1 MSKIKSLD
9 KQVEDL
15 AKKWYKKSLKPEYVG
30 CFMLEFEED
39 EDLRKDVIEQ
49 YLESHPNI
57 KKQYEEKKK
66 IWFRAKMI
74 VATTGVVAATIIGGT
89 TYTDAKQQTNK
100 NAIEQE
106 TEFEDDFVLAE
117 QEKQEENEHKK
128 FFEDIREISNKKDI
142 ESYITNYTKQIIVDK
157 YNKEHPDNPITVDRL
172 ETLILEETVLKKTDR
187 LGNHTYERVS
197 QNSEGKDLVKIGN
210 IYDFRIDG
218 KTVAVFDTNG
228 DILPDKNV
236 EKQDMS
242 FKEAVELVKESEKL
256 KDIYKYPSNDNEK
269 DEAEQKYA
277 KILEEYEGQKDI
289 DIAKSSQE
297 RE

>member
-1 MSKIKSLD
+1 MSKIKSLE

-15 AKKWYKKSLKPEYVG
+15 AKTWYIKSFKKEHRREATKE
-30 CFMLEFEED
+30 FMED
-39 EDLRKDVIEQ
+39 EDVRKDVIEQ
-49 YLESHPNI
+49 YLESHPNV

-66 IWFRAKMI
+66 MRFKAKMI
-74 VATTGVVAATIIGGT
+74 AVALGVVGIGLGGAAT
-89 TYTDAKQQTNK
+89 YNYLSQLPSK
-100 NAIEQE
+100 NTIEQE
-106 TEFEDDFVLAE
+106 TEFDDNFALAE
-117 QEKQEENEHKK
+117 EEKQEENEHKK

-157 YNKEHPDNPITVDRL
+157 YNKEHPDDPITVDRL
-172 ETLILEETVLKKTDR
+172 ETLILEETVLKRTDR

-218 KTVAVFDTNG
+218 KTVAVFDSNG
-228 DILPDKNV
+228 DILNDKNV

-242 FKEAVELVKESEKL
+242 FKEAIKVVKESEKL

-277 KILEEYEGQKDI
+277 KIVEEYEGQKDI